1 MFTNGYGIT
10 TYYNHQKL
18 CAVKTRP
25 QRMIFSVVMAD
36 SLLWAMANGGHT
48 KSVCFCGCVI
58 EHSMEHFPQLELP
71 EKKPKW
77 FGKAVKNLNMTK
89 NELLMGK

>member
-1 MFTNGYGIT
+1 
-10 TYYNHQKL
+10 
-18 CAVKTRP
+18 
-25 QRMIFSVVMAD
+25 MAD

-77 FGKAVKNLNMTK
+77 FGKAVKNLKMTK